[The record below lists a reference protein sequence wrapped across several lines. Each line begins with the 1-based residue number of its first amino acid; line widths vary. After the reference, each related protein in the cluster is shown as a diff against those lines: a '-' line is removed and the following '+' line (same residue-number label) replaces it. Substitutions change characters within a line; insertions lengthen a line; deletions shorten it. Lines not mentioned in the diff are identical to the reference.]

1 VKSPHRRGLAIAV
14 PITTT
19 RRSGVQRIK
28 ATTAAFRDWDNEFI
42 HLVDDIIGRLGP
54 RLDPEQALMIRGHS
68 EAGDWDE
75 AVDLLVATLVKR
87 QNPITLAE
95 RADLVRI
102 LEDLNE
108 PTSRLDEVNVSSG
121 A

>member
-1 VKSPHRRGLAIAV
+1 MELS
-14 PITTT
+14 
-19 RRSGVQRIK
+19 
-28 ATTAAFRDWDNEFI
+28 EFI
-42 HLVDDIIGRLGP
+42 HLVDDVVTRLGP
-54 RLDPEQALMIRGHS
+54 RLDPEQAQLIREHC

-87 QNPITLAE
+87 QNPVTPAE

-108 PTSRLDEVNVSSG
+108 PTSRLDGVNVSSG